1 MKSSQETSLL
11 SEVLNGKPISVGTLS
26 YFRARLKNRLFDLVL
41 RKFLE
46 REARDG
52 LTKAELARRL
62 GKRPEV
68 ITRLLAAPGNW
79 ELETV
84 SDLLLG
90 ISAEE
95 LTATSSRLEKP
106 QVNYQFRP
114 WVEGELPAY
123 IRNRPLTSSTG

>member
-52 LTKAELARRL
+52 LTKAELARKL

>member
-106 QVNYQFRP
+106 QVNYLFRP